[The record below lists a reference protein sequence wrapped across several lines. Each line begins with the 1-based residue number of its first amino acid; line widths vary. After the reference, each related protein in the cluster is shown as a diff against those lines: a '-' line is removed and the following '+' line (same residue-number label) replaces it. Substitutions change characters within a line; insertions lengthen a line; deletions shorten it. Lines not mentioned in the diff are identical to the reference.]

1 MLEVRNPF
9 SGDVVDRVPLADA
22 TELDRVAA
30 AAHAASESYRREPA
44 FRRGDLLQRIA
55 SLIESRKDE
64 FARTIM
70 AEAGKPI
77 ALAEAE
83 VDRAVWTFVSAS
95 NEARQFHGETL
106 AADAFPSGAGHFAIA
121 KRFPVGVVYGLTPFN
136 FPLNLAAHKVAP
148 ALACGNTIVIKP
160 SPKAPLSALL
170 LAKII
175 NDAGAPPNVVNV
187 VVCENALAMRLIDDP
202 RVRFVSFTGSVPI
215 GWKVNEAAA
224 RAKKRTTLELGGN
237 AGVIVHED
245 VSSGADIDGAIEPIA
260 RGAFAY
266 AGQSCISVQRLFV
279 HDSIYDRFTE
289 RFVAHVRDNVRCG
302 DPSRRDVIVGPMID
316 ADARQRTLAAVDA
329 ARQAGATILTGGS
342 ADGACVQ
349 PTVIA
354 NAASALDVCAR
365 EIFAPVVV
373 LDRYADFSGAIKR
386 VNASPFGL
394 QAGVFTRDIGLALR
408 AFNELEVGG
417 VVINQVPTF
426 RLENMPYGGVKD
438 SGRGREG
445 VRFAIEEMTELRTLV
460 VKSE

>member
-1 MLEVRNPF
+1 
-9 SGDVVDRVPLADA
+9 
-22 TELDRVAA
+22 VAF
-30 AAHAASESYRREPA
+30 ESDRREPA
-44 FRRGDLLQRIA
+44 FRRADLLQRIA
-55 SLIESRKDE
+55 SLIESRRDE

-121 KRFPVGVVYGLTPFN
+121 KRVPTGVVYGLTPFN
-136 FPLNLAAHKVAP
+136 FPLNLAAHKIAP

-170 LAKII
+170 LAKLIA
-175 NDAGAPPNVVNV
+175 DAGAPPNVVNI
-187 VVCENALAMRLIDDP
+187 VVCDNALAMQLIDHP
-202 RVRFVSFTGSVPI
+202 HVRFISFTGSVPV

-224 RAKKRTTLELGGN
+224 KAKKRTTLELGGN
-237 AGVIVHED
+237 ASVIVHAD
-245 VSSGADIDGAIEPIA
+245 ADIDRAIDPIA

-279 HDSIYDRFTE
+279 HESIYDRFVE
-289 RFVAHVRDNVRCG
+289 RFVPHVRDNVRCG
-302 DPSRRDVIVGPMID
+302 DPSRRDVMVGPMID
-316 ADARQRTLAAVDA
+316 PSAHQRTLATIEA
-329 ARQAGATILTGGS
+329 AKQAGATILLGG
-342 ADGACVQ
+342 GANGRCVQ

-354 NAASALDVCAR
+354 DATPNLDVCAT
-365 EIFAPVVV
+365 EVFAPVVV
-373 LDRYADFSGAIKR
+373 IDRYLDFADAIAR

-394 QAGVFTRDIGLALR
+394 QAGVFTRDISLALR
-408 AFNELEVGG
+408 AFEELTVGG
-417 VVINQVPTF
+417 VMINQVPTF
-426 RLENMPYGGVKD
+426 RLENMPYGGTKD
-438 SGRGREG
+438 SGQGREG
-445 VRFAIEEMTELRTLV
+445 VRFAIQEMTELRTLV